1 MEDRLKAVTLELCS
15 EGQKKK
21 KKNRDMFRQ
30 KADLKGGKEQS
41 ADESFVDQAKEY
53 ELYFGCFG
61 ELLKDLRER
70 FWHNQICSS

>member
-1 MEDRLKAVTLELCS
+1 
-15 EGQKKK
+15 
-21 KKNRDMFRQ
+21 MFRQ

>member
-1 MEDRLKAVTLELCS
+1 MSYALKD
-15 EGQKKK
+15 KKK
-21 KKNRDMFRQ
+21 KKNRDMFKQ